1 MRRPYF
7 FIQCIAA
14 LVSVSM
20 LATAAYA
27 QQKTAKAC
35 ETEWRANKTTI
46 QASGKKKKDF
56 ITECRAETAQTTAT
70 APANPPAQTRSPK
83 PPAQAAAPASPQ
95 ATPVPATPPA
105 STTATTQENA
115 TPPRSRRARE
125 AATPTAGQ
133 YATEAEAKS
142 HCPGDTVVWANTRSK
157 VYHFAGSRTYGK
169 TKVGA
174 YMCERDT
181 VAAGIR
187 SARNEKRPK
196 A

>member
-1 MRRPYF
+1 MRVPYF

-20 LATAAYA
+20 LATAAHA
-27 QQKTAKAC
+27 QKTAKAC
-35 ETEWRANKTTI
+35 EAEWRADKTTI
-46 QASGKKKKDF
+46 QAAGKKKKDF
-56 ITECRAETAQTTAT
+56 IAECRAGTSQTTAT
-70 APANPPAQTRSPK
+70 APANPPAQT
-83 PPAQAAAPASPQ
+83 APANPQ
-95 ATPVPATPPA
+95 ANPAPTTPRTA
-105 STTATTQENA
+105 TTATPQENA
-115 TPPRSRRARE
+115 TPRSRRARE

-133 YATEAEAKS
+133 YATEAEAKG
-142 HCPGDTVVWANTRSK
+142 HCPDDTVVWANTRSK
-157 VYHFAGSRTYGK
+157 VYHFAGTRTYGK
-169 TKVGA
+169 TRVGA